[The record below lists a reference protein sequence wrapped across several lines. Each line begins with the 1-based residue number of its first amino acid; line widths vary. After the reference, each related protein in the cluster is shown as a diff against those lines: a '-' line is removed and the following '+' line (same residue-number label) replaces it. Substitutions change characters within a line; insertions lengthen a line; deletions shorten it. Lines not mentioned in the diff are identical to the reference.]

1 MRLTIP
7 SALLLL
13 TILAGDT
20 APARAQTPSADPP
33 GGLAGKSLEDL
44 LSVEVGTVFGAAKRE
59 QRLTEAPSSVTILTA
74 EDIRTFG
81 WTTMADALNGVR
93 GFYTTNDRNYTYVGV
108 RGFGRPS
115 DYNNRI
121 LLLVN
126 GHRYNDNVYDQAS
139 VGQDF
144 PIDMAL
150 VDRIEVIRGPG
161 SALYGTSAF
170 FAVINVVVRPGGGF
184 GGTEAAF
191 EVGSHDTYK
200 ARATYG
206 TRTAT
211 GVDAL
216 LSMSYTTSHGQELL
230 YFPQYDDPSTGFGLS
245 RGADGERA
253 TGLFASVGHGRFTLQ
268 GAFDSRRK
276 YVPTGAW
283 GTVLGDV
290 ATHTTDSRAWVDATV
305 TGAFRGAAL
314 TARAFADYSG
324 YRGSYL
330 LDEEG
335 GPADTRDTAD
345 GAWIGGEAT
354 ASRRLGARHQVT
366 TGVEYRRNLRQD
378 QGNWYIDP
386 YLVTVDARY
395 KSNQFAIYGQDEI
408 HLHRRLTATVGGR
421 YDWWSLTGGT
431 ATPRAGLVYRTD
443 ADTAFK
449 ALYGEAYRAP
459 TVYETYYYPDPLG
472 RTLQPERLRTTEIVY
487 EQYLGGSLRLTA
499 TGYVT
504 LARNLISQIE
514 LDPFYFENRER
525 TRSRGIE
532 LEAERRWSNGVL
544 ARASFVVQ
552 RSNDRLGGGEL
563 SNSPREL
570 GLVHVAVPAWS
581 RSLSLATE
589 SQYVGARLSTLGTSI
604 PGGWLTHVN
613 LTYRPAGRPI
623 TVAGHVG
630 NLFDRAY
637 GHPVGLEFR
646 QDVIPQDGRSVS
658 LRATLRF

>member
-1 MRLTIP
+1 MRPTTP
-7 SALLLL
+7 TTLLLFTL
-13 TILAGDT
+13 LVGS
-20 APARAQTPSADPP
+20 APAVRAQTAAPQQPD
-33 GGLAGKSLEDL
+33 GLADKSLEDL
-44 LSVEVGTVFGAAKRE
+44 MALEVGTVFGASRRE
-59 QRLTEAPSSVTILTA
+59 QRVTEAPSSVTILSA
-74 EDIRTFG
+74 EDVRTFG
-81 WTTMADALNGVR
+81 WTTMAEVLNGVR

-126 GHRYNDNVYDQAS
+126 GHRYNDNVYDQAP

-144 PIDMAL
+144 PIDLAL

-170 FAVINVVVRPGGGF
+170 FAVINVVLRPGGGF

-191 EVGSHDTYK
+191 EAGSAETYR

-206 TRTAT
+206 QRSSAGFDT
-211 GVDAL
+211 L
-216 LSMSYTTSHGQELL
+216 LSLSYSTSNGQELL
-230 YFPQYDDPSTGFGLS
+230 YFPEYDDAATGFGLS

-253 TGLFASVGHGRFTLQ
+253 TRFYGSVGRGRFTLQ

-283 GTVLGDV
+283 ETVLGDV

-314 TARAFADYSG
+314 TARGFADYSG

-330 LDEEG
+330 LDEAS

-345 GAWIGGEAT
+345 GVWIGGEAT
-354 ASRRLGARHQVT
+354 ASRRFGSRHQVT
-366 TGVEYRRNLRQD
+366 SGVEYRHNLRQD
-378 QGNWYIDP
+378 QANWYVDP
-386 YLVTVDARY
+386 YLPTVDARY
-395 KSNQFAIYGQDEI
+395 TSNQFAIYGQDEI
-408 HLHRRLTATVGGR
+408 QLHRRLTATVGGR
-421 YDWWSLTGGT
+421 YDWWSLIGGT
-431 ATPRAGLVYRTD
+431 ATPRAGLIYRTD

-487 EQYLGGSLRLTA
+487 EQYLGGTTRITA
-499 TGYVT
+499 TAYLT
-504 LARNLISQIE
+504 LARNLISQTQ
-514 LDPFYFENRER
+514 LDPFYFENREQ
-525 TRSRGIE
+525 TRSRGVEIE
-532 LEAERRWSNGVL
+532 GERRWSNGIL
-544 ARASFVVQ
+544 ARASYVVQ
-552 RSNDRLGGGEL
+552 ESRDRVAAVEL

-570 GLVHVAVPAWS
+570 GLVHVALPAFS
-581 RSLSLATE
+581 RRVALATE
-589 SQYVGARLSTLGTSI
+589 SQFVGSRLSTLGTRI
-604 PGGWLTHVN
+604 PSGWLTHLH
-613 LTYRPAGRPI
+613 LTYRPTGRRV
-623 TVAGHVG
+623 TLAAHVT

-646 QDVIPQDGRSVS
+646 QDVIPQDGRRVS
-658 LRATLRF
+658 LRATFGF